1 MRFLKAGAE
10 RRSRS
15 ERKVQGKGEEG
26 ARRGKNTR
34 RENEGKKNWK
44 HLLCILINQRGE
56 TGILHGHGITTRKEQ
71 EQGQGVKEGCP

>member
-26 ARRGKNTR
+26 VRRGKNTR
-34 RENEGKKNWK
+34 REKEGKKNGSTY
-44 HLLCILINQRGE
+44 CAY
-56 TGILHGHGITTRKEQ
+56 
-71 EQGQGVKEGCP
+71 